1 MPDKDDLNIDVA
13 HQLLDFW
20 FVETGPKQW
29 FRKDSGFDR
38 SLTER
43 FGCLHDKACRCE
55 LYPWRRSSE
64 GALAEIL
71 LLDQFSRHIYRD
83 QPGAFAQD
91 PLALI
96 LAQYLVDRGGDQDL
110 PPEQRAFVYMP
121 YMHSESSVIHRETL
135 RLFDQPGLERN
146 LHYERRHWAI
156 IERFG
161 RYPHRNEVLGR
172 ESTREEEEFLRQPG
186 SSF

>member
-1 MPDKDDLNIDVA
+1 MTQNLDCAKQV
-13 HQLLDFW
+13 LDFW
-20 FVETGPKQW
+20 FSEAGPKQW
-29 FRKDSGFDR
+29 FRKDQAFDR
-38 SLTER
+38 TLTGR
-43 FGCLHDKACRCE
+43 FGALHQAACRCE
-55 LYPWRRSSE
+55 LYAWRRTSQ

-71 LLDQFSRHIYRD
+71 VLDQFSRNIHRD

-96 LAQYLVDRGGDQDL
+96 LAQNLVDRGGDREL

-121 YMHSESSVIHRETL
+121 YMHSESSLIHQEAL

-146 LHYERRHWAI
+146 LHHERRHWAI

-161 RYPHRNEVLGR
+161 RYPHRNAVLGR
-172 ESTREEEEFLRQPG
+172 ESTREEEAFLRQPG